1 MNADQAGAYSALIAL
16 DEDDEDIVT
25 DLDQSP
31 FTPTPPATQTRES
44 FITALR
50 GSEPQQPPVLREQ
63 ETLASAVAHLEKTCA
78 AFDAI
83 DVSGAAAELSLRRRV
98 GSLAVL
104 ASALGNVCAFVL
116 SAEHRELFAEGA
128 LLEPYLSNVH
138 MWTGDVTETLDHLAR
153 ELNELAPNWSAFRE
167 CLSNVEWIYERAAIE
182 QARGLRVKGELPEDL
197 RCALDELF
205 TDLASFKRVLAE
217 PFG

>member
-1 MNADQAGAYSALIAL
+1 MNADQAGVYSALIAL
-16 DEDDEDIVT
+16 DDEDIVT

-31 FTPTPPATQTRES
+31 FSPVPAASETRES
-44 FITALR
+44 FFTALR
-50 GSEPQQPPVLREQ
+50 GSEPQKPPVLREQ
-63 ETLASAVAHLEKTCA
+63 ETLASTIARLEQTCA

-116 SAEHRELFAEGA
+116 STEHHELFAQGA

-138 MWTGDVTETLDHLAR
+138 MWTGDVTETLEHLAR

-167 CLSNVEWIYERAAIE
+167 CLSNVEWIYDRAASE
-182 QARGLRVKGELPEDL
+182 QERLDRVKGELPVDV
-197 RCALDELF
+197 RDALGELF
-205 TDLASFKRVLAE
+205 AALSHFKHALAE